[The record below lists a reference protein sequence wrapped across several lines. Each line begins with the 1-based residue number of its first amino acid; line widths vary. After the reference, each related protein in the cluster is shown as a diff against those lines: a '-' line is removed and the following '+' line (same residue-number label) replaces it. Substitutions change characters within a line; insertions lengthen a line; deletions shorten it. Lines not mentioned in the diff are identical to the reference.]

1 MTVIPLLSRAKPARR
16 LLPAADLEIEGALDV
31 GAGVHVGSGV
41 NARGDLTIASG
52 GTFKCGAS
60 TEITHPDYVFD
71 EAYPLLSTAALREFL
86 RDHHHLP
93 NISYTR
99 KSLNSAEQENQQLD
113 LIKLPI
119 ELLEKIEETYLYH
132 FDLEERLQALE
143 EGVLVRAGTESGE
156 DMFLLA
162 VEVEAEKELLAAEN
176 LLSAPFEA
184 R

>member
-1 MTVIPLLSRAKPARR
+1 M
-16 LLPAADLEIEGALDV
+16 
-31 GAGVHVGSGV
+31 HVGSGV

-71 EAYPLLSTAALREFL
+71 DAYPLLSTAALREFL

-99 KSLNSAEQENQQLD
+99 KSLNSSEHAEQGNQQLD
-113 LIKLPI
+113 LIKFPI

-156 DMFLLA
+156 EVLA
-162 VEVEAEKELLAAEN
+162 VEAEKELLAAET
-176 LLSAPFEA
+176 LLSATFEA
-184 R
+184 ETNRHR